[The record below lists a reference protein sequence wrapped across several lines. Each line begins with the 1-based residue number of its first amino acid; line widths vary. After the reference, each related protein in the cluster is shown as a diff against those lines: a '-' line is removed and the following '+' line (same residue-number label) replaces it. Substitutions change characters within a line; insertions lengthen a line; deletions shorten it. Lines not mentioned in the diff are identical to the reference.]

1 VSGHHGADNISGA
14 GRFYRS
20 AKSKRIGLPGDG
32 LDQFDHV

>member
-14 GRFYRS
+14 GRFDRS